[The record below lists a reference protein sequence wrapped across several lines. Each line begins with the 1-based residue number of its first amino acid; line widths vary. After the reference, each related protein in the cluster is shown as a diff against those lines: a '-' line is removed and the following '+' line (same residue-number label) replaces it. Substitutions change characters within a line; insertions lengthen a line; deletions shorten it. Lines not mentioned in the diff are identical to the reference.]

1 MPVIVLDERRDGDQY
16 PLGCCPNWRR
26 SMSAPPRAVG
36 AQPTASLAAGRLGVP
51 AVLFF
56 VMSAATPLTV
66 VAGVVT
72 TGFATTGL
80 IGIPVAF
87 VVVGLLLA
95 VFSV

>member
-1 MPVIVLDERRDGDQY
+1 
-16 PLGCCPNWRR
+16 
-26 SMSAPPRAVG
+26 MSARPRAVG
-36 AQPTASLAAGRLGVP
+36 AKSTGSPVTGSLAAGRLGVP

-80 IGIPVAF
+80 IGIPV
-87 VVVGLLLA
+87 V
-95 VFSV
+95 